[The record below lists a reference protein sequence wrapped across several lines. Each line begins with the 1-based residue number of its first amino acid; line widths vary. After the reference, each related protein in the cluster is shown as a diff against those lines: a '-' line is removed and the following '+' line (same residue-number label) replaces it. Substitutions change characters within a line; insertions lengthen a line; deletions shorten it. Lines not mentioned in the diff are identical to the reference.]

1 MRYRYNTS
9 KYPWMVSIGVF
20 KGQTDYQLIPK
31 SVVNIGYRKS
41 KSKKMVF
48 FSNVWTTPKF
58 FQEHSKMLIYSR
70 D

>member
-1 MRYRYNTS
+1 
-9 KYPWMVSIGVF
+9 MVSIGVF
-20 KGQTDYQLIPK
+20 KGQNDYWLIPEI
-31 SVVNIGYRKS
+31 VVNIGYR